1 MKTTIHYHQKDY
13 SIDLNAEID
22 ISLPI
27 QQAKSA
33 ASAWYCPPSEISP
46 VMTEHF
52 VGSVQKGGGVNFNN
66 ISFNPHGNGTHTE
79 CVGHISKEFY
89 SINQLLKCSFFL
101 AQLIS
106 INPKSIEGDQII
118 TLQQLK
124 ATLDQTKPIEALII
138 RTLPNLESKKS
149 RQYTNTNPP
158 FVEAKAMNWLY
169 EQGIRHFLIDT
180 PSVDKEVDGG
190 VLAAHH
196 AYWNYPKKPRLDA
209 TITELV
215 YVPNNVADD
224 LYFLNLQTAAFEND
238 ATPSKPILYVI
249 NSNSPLFF

>member
-1 MKTTIHYHQKDY
+1 MKTTIHYHNEDY
-13 SIDLNAEID
+13 VIDLGAGID
-22 ISLPI
+22 IALPI
-27 QQAKSA
+27 QRAENA
-33 ASAWYCPPSEISP
+33 ASAWYCPPSDISP

-52 VGSVQKGGGVNFNN
+52 VGSVQKGGAVNFNN

-89 SINQLLKCSFFL
+89 SINQLLKRSFFL
-101 AQLIS
+101 AQLVTIE
-106 INPKSIEGDQII
+106 PKKIEEDQVI
-118 TLQQLK
+118 TLEQLK
-124 ATLDQTKPIEALII
+124 AVFNTTKKLEALVL
-138 RTLPNLESKKS
+138 RTLPNLEDKKT

-190 VLAAHH
+190 ALAAHH
-196 AYWNYPKKPRLDA
+196 AYWNYPANPRLDA

-215 YVPNNVADD
+215 YVSNEVSDG

-238 ATPSKPILYVI
+238 ATPSKPILYLI
-249 NSNSPLFF
+249 NK

>member
-1 MKTTIHYHQKDY
+1 MKTTIHYYNKNY
-13 SIDLNAEID
+13 TIDLNAEID

-27 QQAKSA
+27 QQAEQA
-33 ASAWYCPPSEISP
+33 ASAWYCPPPEIRP

-52 VGSVQKGGGVNFNN
+52 VGSVQKGGAVNFNN
-66 ISFNPHGNGTHTE
+66 IFFNPHGNGTHTE

-89 SINQLLKCSFFL
+89 SINQLLKRSFFL

-106 INPKSIEGDQII
+106 IRPQRIARDQII
-118 TLQQLK
+118 TLEQLK
-124 ATLDQTKPIEALII
+124 VLLTTEKRIEALIV
-138 RTLPNLESKKS
+138 RTLPNLEDKKR

-190 VLAAHH
+190 ALAAHH
-196 AYWNYPKKPRLDA
+196 AYWNYPENPRLDA

-215 YVPNNVADD
+215 YIDTQVTDG

-238 ATPSKPILYVI
+238 ATPSKPILYRI
-249 NSNSPLFF
+249 NS

>member
-1 MKTTIHYHQKDY
+1 MKTIIHYHNKNY
-13 SIDLNAEID
+13 IINLNAGVD
-22 ISLPI
+22 ISLSI
-27 QQAKSA
+27 QQAKDA
-33 ASAWYCPPSEISP
+33 ASAWYCSPPDISP

-52 VGSVQKGGGVNFNN
+52 VGSVQKGGAVNFNN
-66 ISFNPHGNGTHTE
+66 IAFNPHGNGTHTE

-89 SINQLLKCSFFL
+89 SINQLLKRSFFL
-101 AQLIS
+101 AQLIT
-106 INPKSIEGDQII
+106 IEPKKIAEDQII
-118 TLQQLK
+118 TLAQL
-124 ATLDQTKPIEALII
+124 QTEFRPASNIEALVL
-138 RTLPNLESKKS
+138 RTLPNLESKRK

-196 AYWNYPKKPRLDA
+196 AYWNYPQNPRFDA
-209 TITELV
+209 TITELI
-215 YVPNNVADD
+215 YVDNKLSDN

-238 ATPSKPILYVI
+238 ATPSKPILYPI
-249 NSNSPLFF
+249 NE